1 VAGPYNG
8 LMDKRP
14 DTYLPALG
22 YDLLT
27 PLYDSLI
34 RLTMP
39 ERAFKRRLI
48 EQARVREGQR
58 VLDLGCGTATLTLL
72 AKETCPG
79 ADVTGLDGD
88 PRILDIARKKAAGA
102 GADVSLDLG
111 MSYRL
116 PYPAE
121 SFDRVISSLF
131 FHHLTR
137 EDKVRTLEEVRRV
150 LRAGGELHVADFG
163 RPQNLLMRVASLP
176 WQAFDGWKTTADN
189 VAGRLPE
196 MMRRCGFSGVHEPVR
211 YITLFGTL
219 SLYQGRKV

>member
-1 VAGPYNG
+1 
-8 LMDKRP
+8 MDKKP
-14 DTYLPALG
+14 DAYIPALS
-22 YDLLT
+22 YDFLT

-39 ERAFKRRLI
+39 ERAFKRRLV
-48 EQARVREGQR
+48 EQARFGEGQR

-72 AKETCPG
+72 AKEMSPG

-88 PRILDIARKKAAGA
+88 PRILEIARKKAERA
-102 GADVSLDLG
+102 GADISLDLG
-111 MSYRL
+111 MSYEL
-116 PYPAE
+116 PYPDE
-121 SFDRVISSLF
+121 SFDRVLSSLF

-137 EDKVRTLEEVRRV
+137 EDKTHTLEEVRRV

-163 RPQNLLMRVASLP
+163 RSQNLLMRVASLP
-176 WQAFDGWKTTADN
+176 WRAFDGRETTADN

-196 MMRRCGFSGVHEPVR
+196 MMRRCGFTDVHESAR
-211 YITLFGTL
+211 YMTLFGTL

>member
-1 VAGPYNG
+1 MG
-8 LMDKRP
+8 KKS

-72 AKETCPG
+72 AKEMRPG
-79 ADVTGLDGD
+79 AVVTGLDGD
-88 PRILDIARKKAAGA
+88 PRILEIARKKAERA
-102 GADVSLDLG
+102 GADILLDLG
-111 MSYRL
+111 MSYEL
-116 PYPAE
+116 PYPDA
-121 SFDRVISSLF
+121 SFDRVVSSLF

-137 EDKVRTLEEVRRV
+137 EDKARTLEEVRRV

-163 RPQNLLMRVASLP
+163 RPQDLLMRLASLP
-176 WQAFDGWKTTADN
+176 WRAFDGRETTGDN

-196 MMRRCGFSGVHEPVR
+196 MMRSCGFAGVHESAR
-211 YITLFGTL
+211 YKTLFGTL

>member
-1 VAGPYNG
+1 
-8 LMDKRP
+8 MDEKP
-14 DTYLPALG
+14 DTYLPALS

-39 ERAFKRRLI
+39 ERAFKRRLV
-48 EQARVREGQR
+48 EQARVRDGQR

-72 AKETCPG
+72 AKEMCPG
-79 ADVTGLDGD
+79 AGVTGLDGD
-88 PRILDIARKKAAGA
+88 PRILEIARKKAEGA

-111 MSYRL
+111 MSYGL
-116 PYPAE
+116 PYPEA
-121 SFDRVISSLF
+121 SFDRVVSSLF

-137 EDKVRTLEEVRRV
+137 EDKVRTLAEVRRV

-163 RPQNLLMRVASLP
+163 RPQNLLMRLASLP
-176 WQAFDGWKTTADN
+176 WRAFDGRETTGDN

-196 MMRRCGFSGVHEPVR
+196 TMRRCGFAGVHESAR
-211 YITLFGTL
+211 YKTLFGTL

>member
-1 VAGPYNG
+1 
-8 LMDKRP
+8 MDRKP
-14 DTYLPALG
+14 DTYLPALS

-48 EQARVREGQR
+48 EQARIGEGQR

-72 AKETCPG
+72 AKEMNPG
-79 ADVTGLDGD
+79 ASVTGLDGD
-88 PRILDIARKKAAGA
+88 PRILEIARKKAERAR
-102 GADVSLDLG
+102 ADISLDLG
-111 MSYRL
+111 MSYEL
-116 PYPAE
+116 PYPDA
-121 SFDRVISSLF
+121 SFDRVLSSLF

-137 EDKVRTLEEVRRV
+137 EGKVRTLEEVRRV

-176 WQAFDGWKTTADN
+176 WRAFDGRETTSDN

-196 MMRRCGFSGVHEPVR
+196 MMRRCGFMGVHESAR
-211 YITLFGTL
+211 YKTLFGTL
-219 SLYQGRKV
+219 SLYQGRMV